1 VSYPSL
7 ASHPLKSLLARRLIV
22 AIILFSAAMVLVM
35 TALQLYQE
43 YRRQLHDVEAQFQ
56 QIGEVHLRSLTQ
68 SLWATN
74 NKEVQIQ
81 LEGMLQV
88 PNIVHAAVHEKT
100 SCMHRLAAVIRSAR
114 SNATTRCVMN
124 IKVGRTKSAR

>member
-35 TALQLYQE
+35 TAFQLYQE

-88 PNIVHAAVHEKT
+88 PNIVHAAVHEKDQL
-100 SCMHRLAAVIRSAR
+100 SAQAGRSD
-114 SNATTRCVMN
+114 SV
-124 IKVGRTKSAR
+124 RTIERHYPMGDE